1 MDVKTDVWRKGTTMF
16 GSTRRS
22 SALRAG
28 VRFCDSCAQVST
40 AAERAQRHY
49 DRARTTAYTLISPR

>member
-1 MDVKTDVWRKGTTMF
+1 MF

-28 VRFCDSCAQVST
+28 VRFCDSCAQIST
-40 AAERAQRHY
+40 VDQRAQRRY
-49 DRARTTAYTLISPR
+49 DRARTTVYTLVSPR

>member
-1 MDVKTDVWRKGTTMF
+1 MF
-16 GSTRRS
+16 GFTRRS

-40 AAERAQRHY
+40 ADQRAQRRY
-49 DRARTTAYTLISPR
+49 DRARTAVYTLISPR

>member
-1 MDVKTDVWRKGTTMF
+1 MF

-40 AAERAQRHY
+40 AAERAQRRY
-49 DRARTTAYTLISPR
+49 DRARTTVYTLISHR